1 MGVSLPCQGA
11 GAKFTFFRIWGAEQV
26 YTVYPVSGGHACQ
39 TVYTVYTLCGPH
51 CAAHTV
57 RLNTARPN
65 LDKGGRIGN
74 MGGSLAVHVGTLK
87 KTIWI
92 LQTVAILLLAPLAAS
107 AQDILT
113 AEAYFDEISARY
125 GKIQDYSAT
134 VTITQGETVMK
145 GKLYYKTPNLLRID
159 FSDPADQVLVTD
171 GEELTIYIPR
181 YEVVLLQKLKRRSQ
195 AALATLVSEQG
206 LNLLK
211 KNYAVAY
218 LSGPGFV
225 PLEDGNPEVVRKLK
239 LTSRST
245 AEGFRQITL
254 AVGRNGL
261 IRRITGVTLNYQEF
275 VLDLTDILTNQNIPD
290 TRFQYDSPP
299 YANVYQDFLFD
310 SDQ

>member
-1 MGVSLPCQGA
+1 MG
-11 GAKFTFFRIWGAEQV
+11 R
-26 YTVYPVSGGHACQ
+26 
-39 TVYTVYTLCGPH
+39 
-51 CAAHTV
+51 
-57 RLNTARPN
+57 N
-65 LDKGGRIGN
+65 
-74 MGGSLAVHVGTLK
+74 LAVRVGTLNK
-87 KTIWI
+87 AIWI
-92 LQTVAILLLAPLAAS
+92 LQTVLVFLLAPVALR

-113 AEAYFDEISARY
+113 AEAFFDEISARY
-125 GKIQDYSAT
+125 GGVQDYSAT
-134 VTITQGETVMK
+134 VSIKQGETVMK

-159 FSDPADQVLVTD
+159 FSDPEEQVLVTN

-181 YEVVLLQKLKRRSQ
+181 YEVILLQKLKRRSQ
-195 AALATLVSEQG
+195 AALATLASEQG

-218 LSGPGFV
+218 LTGPGYV
-225 PLEDGNPEVVRKLK
+225 PLEDGSQEVVRQLK

-245 AEGFRQITL
+245 AEGFRQIVL

-275 VLDLTDILTNQNIPD
+275 VLDLANVITNQNIPD

-310 SDQ
+310 SEQ